1 VNDSAASIADY
12 LFPPVVQPVVPVS
25 GSAKLFPVHRIFC
38 VGRNYAEHAK
48 EMGAEVDREAPF
60 YFMKPATA
68 IVVSP
73 AAIPYA
79 PATKNLH
86 YEMELVV
93 ALGGPAF
100 NIPAAHALDIVF
112 GYACGLDITRRDLQR
127 AAGAKGRPWDTGKA
141 FEQSAIV
148 SPIVGKEAF
157 GAIGEQTITLE
168 LNGAVKQS
176 ARLSDLVWSLPEII
190 AHLSTLYHLGPGDIV
205 FTGTP
210 AGVGPVEPGDNLRG
224 RIEGLV
230 DLELTIGPPEKL

>member
-1 VNDSAASIADY
+1 MNESAASIADY
-12 LFPPVVQPVVPVS
+12 LFPPVAQPVVPVS

-48 EMGAEVDREAPF
+48 EMGVEVDREAPF
-60 YFMKPATA
+60 YLMKPATA

-112 GYACGLDITRRDLQR
+112 GYACGLDMTRRDLQR

-141 FEQSAIV
+141 S
-148 SPIVGKEAF
+148 SNPRSSRRS
-157 GAIGEQTITLE
+157 
-168 LNGAVKQS
+168 S
-176 ARLSDLVWSLPEII
+176 ARQ
-190 AHLSTLYHLGPGDIV
+190 H
-205 FTGTP
+205 P
-210 AGVGPVEPGDNLRG
+210 APSASKRSRSN
-224 RIEGLV
+224 
-230 DLELTIGPPEKL
+230 

>member
-25 GSAKLFPVHRIFC
+25 GSAKLYPVHRIFC

-79 PATKNLH
+79 LATKNLH

-112 GYACGLDITRRDLQR
+112 GYACGLDMTRRDLQR

-141 FEQSAIV
+141 FEQSAII
-148 SPIVGKEAF
+148 SPIVGKETF

-168 LNGAVKQS
+168 LNGALAIS
-176 ARLSDLVWSLPEII
+176 SGACLRSSRTSRPSTISDRATSSSPERRRELALSSPGTICAAESKV
-190 AHLSTLYHLGPGDIV
+190 LSTSI
-205 FTGTP
+205 
-210 AGVGPVEPGDNLRG
+210 
-224 RIEGLV
+224 
-230 DLELTIGPPEKL
+230 